1 MMNFYIA
8 LYLLIYQ
15 YALLQNPQ
23 GKLLFVHN
31 MVIYINVQGKLHY
44 TRAVAQRPSQK
55 KFLHKMKRIKVR
67 GRHILEDSLHCF
79 KQGVPVSKRLRVTLI
94 GEPAVDAGVPLREYF
109 HLLLGEISRDN
120 TGDENARVPLHNVPA
135 LTKQTF
141 KYVGC
146 MLGASLVNGGPA
158 PNFFANAVAD
168 YITFGIEKVKAK
180 VEEVSEAVLKQKL
193 IKVSRI
199 EHKWFLHVI
208 YLFFL
213 KASECF

>member
-1 MMNFYIA
+1 MQEVHYGSTSICC
-8 LYLLIYQ
+8 LE
-15 YALLQNPQ
+15 
-23 GKLLFVHN
+23 KLVGTNTLF
-31 MVIYINVQGKLHY
+31 Q
-44 TRAVAQRPSQK
+44 
-55 KFLHKMKRIKVR
+55 
-67 GRHILEDSLHCF
+67 
-79 KQGVPVSKRLRVTLI
+79 
-94 GEPAVDAGVPLREYF
+94 
-109 HLLLGEISRDN
+109 
-120 TGDENARVPLHNVPA
+120 GDENARVPLHNVPA

-168 YITFGIEKVKAK
+168 YITFGIEKVKVK
-180 VEEVSEAVLKQKL
+180 VEEVSEAVLKEKL

-208 YLFFL
+208 YVFFL